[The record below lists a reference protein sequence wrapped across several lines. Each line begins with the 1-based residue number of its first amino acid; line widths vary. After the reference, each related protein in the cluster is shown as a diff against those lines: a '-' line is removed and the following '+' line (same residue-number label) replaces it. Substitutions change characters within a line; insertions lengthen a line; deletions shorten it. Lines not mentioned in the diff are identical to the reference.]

1 MRYNREE
8 KSNKKG
14 GSGVTHTERAYAKIN
29 LSLDVTAKR
38 RDGYHELLSVM
49 QTVSLCDTLTVT
61 RVEKGY
67 TLDTGGVLDAGESN
81 LVTRAVRGY
90 FAASQEPFGVAVKL
104 EKRIPMQAGL
114 GGGSADAAATLRALN
129 ALDGNRFTA
138 QELCRI
144 ACAIGADVPFCVV
157 GGTRVCRGIGEQMER
172 VDCNV
177 RAHVVVAMR
186 GEGVSTPAAFA
197 ALDARYG
204 DFAGTCDTA
213 KVRLDAI
220 RHAMREGTLETL
232 VPLLY
237 NRFEDVVEPIRPDV
251 AALKRE
257 LLEKGALHAQM
268 SGSGPAVFGL
278 FEREEDARRAA
289 SYLVQNGAT
298 AFACE
303 LI

>member
-1 MRYNREE
+1 M
-8 KSNKKG
+8 
-14 GSGVTHTERAYAKIN
+14 THTEHAHAKIN

-38 RDGYHELLSVM
+38 PDGYHELLSVM

-81 LVTRAVRGY
+81 LVTRAVKGY

-129 ALDGNRFTA
+129 ALDGNRFTTH
-138 QELCRI
+138 ELCRI

-157 GGTRVCRGIGEQMER
+157 GGTQICRGIGEQMEA
-172 VDCNV
+172 VALNV
-177 RAHVVVAMR
+177 RAYVVIAMR
-186 GEGVSTPAAFA
+186 GEGVSTPEAFA
-197 ALDARYG
+197 ALDARYD
-204 DFAGTCDTA
+204 DFREICDAA
-213 KVRLDAI
+213 KVRLAAI
-220 RHAMREGTLETL
+220 RHAMREGTLSTL
-232 VPLLY
+232 APLLY
-237 NRFEDVVEPIRPDV
+237 DRFEDVIEPMRPDV

-257 LLEKGALHAQM
+257 LVEKGALHAQM

-278 FEREEDARRAA
+278 FEREEDAQRAA
-289 SYLVQNGAT
+289 AYLTARGAT

-303 LI
+303 MI